1 MRSKIS
7 FESQT
12 MLFDSAGGLVEKPH
26 YPFLYHALQITAM
39 QFVPEWSEPVAN
51 GIHFLL
57 TLSSLF
63 AVYLLLSKMKGARYA
78 LVTSALI
85 VSMPLM
91 TLHTG
96 GSYADITLISFALLS
111 ATLLM
116 SGELLLSALLIAAC
130 VWTKAE
136 GLFFCLIPWLLCL
149 FMIRGKRKTPA
160 LTALALSAPWLIFAL
175 WNGMSLTPHGTADTS
190 LTFNLQA
197 ISYQLQALFVE
208 GSFGILWYLL
218 LILVP
223 ISLYQLMNRKLP
235 REDAAVLLWG
245 LFAFFGFVAV
255 YLFTSNTEYLIL
267 GQSFDRQMLLA
278 ASLLAIHIKP

>member
-1 MRSKIS
+1 
-7 FESQT
+7 
-12 MLFDSAGGLVEKPH
+12 
-26 YPFLYHALQITAM
+26 
-39 QFVPEWSEPVAN
+39 
-51 GIHFLL
+51 
-57 TLSSLF
+57 
-63 AVYLLLSKMKGARYA
+63 
-78 LVTSALI
+78 
-85 VSMPLM
+85 
-91 TLHTG
+91 
-96 GSYADITLISFALLS
+96 
-111 ATLLM
+111 
-116 SGELLLSALLIAAC
+116 
-130 VWTKAE
+130 
-136 GLFFCLIPWLLCL
+136 
-149 FMIRGKRKTPA
+149 
-160 LTALALSAPWLIFAL
+160 
-175 WNGMSLTPHGTADTS
+175 
-190 LTFNLQA
+190 QA